1 MNTDSRKRARTTSQT
16 RVTTLVA
23 DDSPFMLKT
32 LSQILEKAGNFDLVG
47 TATDGRQALR
57 HVTMLSPGLVL
68 MDLHMPHLN
77 GINATR
83 CIKEREHPPVVIII
97 TSDDSFAAREMAEEA
112 EADAFVSK
120 GGNLRCELLS
130 VLQNLFGPHGERREA
145 PGGISYENGRA
156 GCLNQVRTVRH
167 EPEEVSL

>member
-1 MNTDSRKRARTTSQT
+1 MNTDSRKRAKDTSQT

-32 LSQILEKAGNFDLVG
+32 LSQILERAGNFDLVG
-47 TATDGRQALR
+47 TATDGSQALR
-57 HVTMLSPGLVL
+57 YVTMLSPGLVL
-68 MDLHMPHLN
+68 IDLHMPHLN

-83 CIKEREHPPVVIII
+83 YIKEREHAPVVIII

-112 EADAFVSK
+112 GADAFVIK
-120 GGNLRCELLS
+120 EGNLPHELLS

-145 PGGISYENGRA
+145 PGGISFENRPA
-156 GCLNQVRTVRH
+156 GCAKQEHGR
-167 EPEEVSL
+167 